1 MCGYLVPSWEEIFNG
16 TLSISQKIRKKKE
29 DFQVIVAIARGGW
42 IPARIISDL
51 LGITRLISIQVESYK
66 GEERHSINMLDDV
79 TILDDKKNQL
89 LLVDDVSDTGS
100 TLLYLKK
107 KLEEKGQKHVRTV
120 TLYVKP
126 WTKYIPDYYY
136 QITSDW
142 VLFPWELTEFLLPV
156 AKKNFDQASEMVKK
170 NGLFPYILQYL
181 QEILKN
187 DS

>member
-79 TILDDKKNQL
+79 TILDDKKIN
-89 LLVDDVSDTGS
+89 SC
-100 TLLYLKK
+100 
-107 KLEEKGQKHVRTV
+107 
-120 TLYVKP
+120 
-126 WTKYIPDYYY
+126 W
-136 QITSDW
+136 
-142 VLFPWELTEFLLPV
+142 
-156 AKKNFDQASEMVKK
+156 
-170 NGLFPYILQYL
+170 
-181 QEILKN
+181 
-187 DS
+187 